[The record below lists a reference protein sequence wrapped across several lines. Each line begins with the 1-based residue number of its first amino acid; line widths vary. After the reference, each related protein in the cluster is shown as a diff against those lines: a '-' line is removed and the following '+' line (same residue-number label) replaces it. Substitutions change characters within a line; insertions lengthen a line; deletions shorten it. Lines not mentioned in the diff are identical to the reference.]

1 MYGFWLFSFEHY
13 NGVLG
18 SFSTNNRDIEVQLMR
33 KFLTMSSL
41 DDLHFRMPSTFQDVF
56 QPLCSDIQEIE
67 YDAELVRTPSQALSF
82 ALASSGPLT
91 RSKHVWTDLSMVEL
105 PDRYRLCAFDPDDLG
120 LLKGTYSA
128 LYPDINLTAC
138 HVNATFKKYQSV
150 CVAGEGLSSG
160 MESRLYKHARIMA
173 TWAGEEGET
182 ALSGCKPGRVKF
194 YFEHSLQLRNDYRTH
209 FFASVQ
215 WFKEY
220 DIDTHFRNPLSVYYA
235 KVFKQPGPASFI
247 PVQRIQSRFIAV
259 HDKHQNIDILV
270 VFPLLKKT
278 YL

>member
-1 MYGFWLFSFEHY
+1 MHALEGILTEEHIHCWQHFVLACRHLCRSSITKTDLIIADRKLLDFCKSVEALYGKEAITSNMHLHLHLKDCIENYGSVYGFWLFSFERY
-13 NGVLG
+13 NGLLG

-41 DDLHFRMPSTFQDVF
+41 DDLHFRIPSTFQDVF
-56 QPLCSDIQEIE
+56 QLLCSGIQEIE
-67 YDAELVRTPSQALSF
+67 YDAEIVRTPSQALSF

-138 HVNATFKKYQSV
+138 HVNGTFKKYQSV
-150 CVAGEGLSSG
+150 CVAGERLSSG

-173 TWAGEEGET
+173 TWAGEEGEI
-182 ALSGCKPGRVKF
+182 ALSGCKPLP
-194 YFEHSLQLRNDYRTH
+194 HSLFRVC
-209 FFASVQ
+209 SV
-215 WFKEY
+215 
-220 DIDTHFRNPLSVYYA
+220 V
-235 KVFKQPGPASFI
+235 
-247 PVQRIQSRFIAV
+247 
-259 HDKHQNIDILV
+259 
-270 VFPLLKKT
+270 
-278 YL
+278 